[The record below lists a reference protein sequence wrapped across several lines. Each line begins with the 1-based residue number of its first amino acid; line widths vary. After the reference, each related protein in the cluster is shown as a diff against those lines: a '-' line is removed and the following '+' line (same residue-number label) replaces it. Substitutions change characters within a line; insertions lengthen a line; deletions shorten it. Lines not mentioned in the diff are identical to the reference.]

1 MGGKSSKEGS
11 YRADSSTRWSSAWAG
26 YQEDQ
31 PTYSESSNAQPSYG
45 QESQSYPPPPQES
58 YQIAQPYYAPEY
70 TAPAAPRPAAP
81 AAPWPQERKIDR
93 RYSRIAD
100 SYNSLEEVR
109 LSRQWRYLL
118 QASLLLV

>member
-31 PTYSESSNAQPSYG
+31 PTYSESPNAQPSYG

-70 TAPAAPRPAAP
+70 TAPAAPRP
-81 AAPWPQERKIDR
+81 QENKFDR